1 MLKSKNNMPKT
12 NLIKVFNELMEKE
25 RDENLEN
32 NSYQK
37 KLIEV
42 LTVIAN
48 IKVTI
53 Q

>member
-1 MLKSKNNMPKT
+1 MLKSKNNLPKT
-12 NLIKVFNELMEKE
+12 NLIKVFNKLMEKE
-25 RDENLEN
+25 RDEYLEN
-32 NSYQK
+32 NSYQSN
-37 KLIEV
+37 LIEV

>member
-32 NSYQK
+32 NSYQSN
-37 KLIEV
+37 LI
-42 LTVIAN
+42 
-48 IKVTI
+48 
-53 Q
+53 

>member
-1 MLKSKNNMPKT
+1 MPKT

-25 RDENLEN
+25 RDEYLEN
-32 NSYQK
+32 NSYQSN
-37 KLIEV
+37 LIEV
-42 LTVIAN
+42 LTVISN

>member
-1 MLKSKNNMPKT
+1 MKSKNNLPKT
-12 NLIKVFNELMEKE
+12 NLIKVFNELIEKE
-25 RDENLEN
+25 RDEYLEN
-32 NSYQK
+32 NFYQ
-37 KLIEV
+37 EV

>member
-1 MLKSKNNMPKT
+1 
-12 NLIKVFNELMEKE
+12 MEKE

-32 NSYQK
+32 NFYQRN
-37 KLIEV
+37 LIEV